1 MAPKPKPVA
10 QSVSPSTG
18 PPDPGDAGSREGA
31 ALISAQFSG
40 PLPLPSHLEHYER
53 VLPGAAD
60 RIVRMGESEQAAR
73 HIAEKDA
80 IQLETFKTRWGFV
93 AWALTLA
100 AVVSLAYLGHG
111 VVAAILASG
120 IGLSGIARL
129 LRVIRGDGPSE

>member
-1 MAPKPKPVA
+1 
-10 QSVSPSTG
+10 
-18 PPDPGDAGSREGA
+18 
-31 ALISAQFSG
+31 
-40 PLPLPSHLEHYER
+40 
-53 VLPGAAD
+53 
-60 RIVRMGESEQAAR
+60 MGESEQAAR

-120 IGLSGIARL
+120 VGLSGIARL